1 MFWWYSAAPSERKIG
16 QEQLEG
22 NGSKT
27 TSLAMVSFRCS
38 LIEPR
43 SMGWHAGWWWA
54 RLGGSDCIY
63 IGDYEPV
70 LTPFPSF
77 FLYCPCLT
85 LLTPFFRSYQWQ
97 LSKFLG
103 RLISHRTV
111 PVLVSVRLSLFIYF
125 YNLHRLIYRYLI
137 YWNYKPLRARPS
149 IPKKIN
155 RWTEQAASGD
165 LAW

>member
-111 PVLVSVRLSLFIYF
+111 PRASISSSFTFHSYIFTIFIVSYIDILFTGITSLSGPALQF
-125 YNLHRLIYRYLI
+125 
-137 YWNYKPLRARPS
+137 
-149 IPKKIN
+149 PKK
-155 RWTEQAASGD
+155 
-165 LAW
+165 